1 MGRFVQSVQD
11 AIDGP
16 VTWFRGKNLL
26 IKLQIIMDTPQQVIL
41 HCGHSNCSGLNSLSP
56 LITIFAI
63 T

>member
-26 IKLQIIMDTPQQVIL
+26 IKLQIIMDTPQQVM
-41 HCGHSNCSGLNSLSP
+41 HHYGHSNCCDFNGLSP

>member
-26 IKLQIIMDTPQQVIL
+26 IKLQ
-41 HCGHSNCSGLNSLSP
+41 
-56 LITIFAI
+56 LI
-63 T
+63 